1 MKRLLK
7 KQYLF
12 GLIAGVIYGLL
23 IRLIPEIQK
32 LSGLF
37 EIISFSFLIFT
48 PIAVGAVS
56 VYVASKKEKLT
67 WKNHISVSS
76 TAMLVFLLS
85 MFVFLLEG
93 LVCIVLILPVF
104 IIASIVGGL
113 IIGYIINNTKYSK
126 STLNSMLILPL
137 LLSPIESFLPLQQS
151 TQQITTRIIINASAQ
166 EIFSE
171 LATVKNIKSD
181 ELGFSFMHFIGLP
194 KPLEASMNGHG
205 VGAVRTSKWEKGV
218 SFEEKITVWHSPYQ
232 LYYKF
237 NIPKGSVPREALD
250 RHVELGG
257 DYFTV
262 VSGGY
267 DVKVLDN
274 NQSELTLTT
283 LFKNKS
289 RLQLYGN
296 LWAKYVLN
304 DFHYSLLRLM
314 KSRAENNNT

>member
-1 MKRLLK
+1 MRSLLK

-12 GLIAGVIYGLL
+12 GLVAGVIYGLL

-32 LSGLF
+32 LSGVF

-67 WKNHISVSS
+67 WKKQISISS
-76 TAMLVFLLS
+76 IAMLVFLLS

-93 LVCIVLILPVF
+93 MVCIVLILPVF
-104 IIASIVGGL
+104 MVASIIGGL
-113 IIGYIINNTKYSK
+113 IIGYIINYTKHSK
-126 STLNSMLILPL
+126 STLNSLLLLPL
-137 LLSPIESFLPLQQS
+137 LMSPVENLLPIQQS
-151 TQQITTRIIINASAQ
+151 TQQVTTRIIIDASAQ
-166 EIFSE
+166 DVFSE
-171 LATVKNIKSD
+171 LATVKGIKNE

-218 SFEEKITVWHSPYQ
+218 SFEEKITVWNAPYQ
-232 LYYKF
+232 LHYKF
-237 NIPKGSVPREALD
+237 NIPKGSIPREALD

-267 DVKVLDN
+267 DIKILSDN
-274 NQSELTLTT
+274 KSELTLTT
-283 LFKNKS
+283 LFENKS

-304 DFHYSLLRLM
+304 DFHYSLLKLM
-314 KSRAENNNT
+314 KGRAEKKST